1 MVREGFYSLMEIATM
16 DFSKRELFLDKEY
29 LLSAIR
35 IRMREHLNW
44 ANIMVWVSLLGQ
56 MGNAMQVYTSQEN

>member
-1 MVREGFYSLMEIATM
+1 M